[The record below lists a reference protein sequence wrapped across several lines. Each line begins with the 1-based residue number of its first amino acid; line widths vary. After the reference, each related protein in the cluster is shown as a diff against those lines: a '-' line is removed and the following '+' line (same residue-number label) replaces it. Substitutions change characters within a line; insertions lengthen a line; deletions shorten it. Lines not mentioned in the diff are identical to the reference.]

1 MQRANRVLAVMCTL
15 GMLAFAGAAG
25 ASEADPDAST
35 DRARGGTDRSAVQF
49 LQDLAKGGG
58 QSVAAGSCQWW
69 CSNGTSG
76 SGPAPNEAACQAMCE
91 ISCGE
96 PCYPI

>member
-1 MQRANRVLAVMCTL
+1 MQRANRVLAVMCAL

-25 ASEADPDAST
+25 ASEAGPDVST
-35 DRARGGTDRSAVQF
+35 DRATAGTDRSAVQF
-49 LQDLAKGGG
+49 LQDLAKGGE
-58 QSVAAGSCQWW
+58 SAAAGTCYWW
-69 CSNGTSG
+69 CSNGGSG
-76 SGPAPNEAACQAMCE
+76 SGPAPSPEACQAMCE